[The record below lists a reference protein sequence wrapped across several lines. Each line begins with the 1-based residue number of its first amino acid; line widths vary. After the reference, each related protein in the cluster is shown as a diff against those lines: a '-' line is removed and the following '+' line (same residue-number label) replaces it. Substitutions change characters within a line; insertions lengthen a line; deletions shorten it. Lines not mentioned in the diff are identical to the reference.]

1 MYTDRN
7 VNTDVLLLMPLR
19 KCPIAIA
26 TGHFLDDLFLVKLF
40 VSPAAQLIKGNPES
54 VGKQYGGIHLAVV
67 VFLYVL
73 DGSAR
78 DTAQRGEL
86 RNGKAF

>member
-1 MYTDRN
+1 
-7 VNTDVLLLMPLR
+7 MPPTR
-19 KCPIAIA
+19 CPIAIA
-26 TGHFLDDLFLVKLF
+26 TGHFVDDLFLAKLF
-40 VSPAAQLIKGNPES
+40 VSSTAQLIKSNPQS
-54 VGKQYGGIHLAVV
+54 VGKLYGGIDFAVV

-86 RNGKAF
+86 RNGKAFWQPNLF

>member
-1 MYTDRN
+1 
-7 VNTDVLLLMPLR
+7 MPPR

-26 TGHFLDDLFLVKLF
+26 TGHFLDDLFLAKLF
-40 VSPAAQLIKGNPES
+40 VSSTAQLIKGNPES

-73 DGSAR
+73 DGSAW
-78 DTAQRGEL
+78 DA
-86 RNGKAF
+86 A

>member
-1 MYTDRN
+1 
-7 VNTDVLLLMPLR
+7 MPPT

-26 TGHFLDDLFLVKLF
+26 TGHFVDDLFLAKLF
-40 VSPAAQLIKGNPES
+40 VSSTAQLIKSTPQS
-54 VGKQYGGIHLAVV
+54 VGKLYGGIDFAVV

-73 DGSAR
+73 DGSAW

-86 RNGKAF
+86 WNGKIFRYSEFF

>member
-1 MYTDRN
+1 
-7 VNTDVLLLMPLR
+7 MPPT

-26 TGHFLDDLFLVKLF
+26 TGHFVDDLFLAKLF
-40 VSPAAQLIKGNPES
+40 VSSTAQLIKSNPQS
-54 VGKQYGGIHLAVV
+54 VGKPYGGIDFAVV